1 VRRSQASKRRLK
13 VGIIG
18 CGAIGS
24 ILAKTCVNNLKN
36 KVDLIGICD
45 IDAAR
50 AEALKKKLKINISV
64 LPLNKLIR
72 KSGLIIEAAAAG
84 FSGKIAIK
92 AVSAGKDIMVMSV
105 GGLLNRV
112 RLFEKAKK
120 KGCRVYLPSG
130 AICGLD
136 GVKAAKIGK
145 IKSATLVTRKPPG
158 GLEGAPYIKQKGINL
173 KAIKKDRIIF
183 SGSASEAVKNFPK
196 NINVSAVLSLA
207 GIGAKKTDVNIIVS
221 PESKRNIHEIELK
234 GDFGRIFTR
243 CENVPSKANPKTSM
257 LAALSAIATLKE
269 ILEPVRIG
277 T

>member
-1 VRRSQASKRRLK
+1 MRRSQVFKKKLK

-24 ILAKTCVNNLKN
+24 ILAKACVDNLKN

-45 IDAAR
+45 INRAR
-50 AEALKKKLKINISV
+50 TEALKKKLKINICI

-72 KSGLIIEAAAAG
+72 KSDLIIEAAAAG
-84 FSGKIAIK
+84 FSGKIAAK
-92 AVSAGKDIMVMSV
+92 AVSAGKDVMVMSV
-105 GGLLNRV
+105 GGLLNRL
-112 RLFEKAKK
+112 RLFEKAKR
-120 KGCRVYLPSG
+120 KGCRIYLPSG

-136 GVKAAKIGK
+136 GVKAAKIGR

-207 GIGAKKTDVNIIVS
+207 GIGAKKTDVNIVVS

-257 LAALSAIATLKE
+257 LAALSAIATLKG